1 MGLIEITIV
10 ITILAVWVIL
20 ENGDDG

>member
-10 ITILAVWVIL
+10 IAILAVWVIL
-20 ENGDDG
+20 ENGDNG

>member
-10 ITILAVWVIL
+10 IAILAVWVIL

>member
-1 MGLIEITIV
+1 MGLLEITI
-10 ITILAVWVIL
+10 IIAILSVWVIL